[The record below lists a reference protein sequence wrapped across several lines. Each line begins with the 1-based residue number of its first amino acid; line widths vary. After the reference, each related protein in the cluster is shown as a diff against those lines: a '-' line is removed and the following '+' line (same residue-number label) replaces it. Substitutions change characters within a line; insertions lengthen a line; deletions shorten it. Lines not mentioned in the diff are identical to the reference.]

1 MTQAAPAFVFA
12 VAALG
17 IGVFSVMDAAMKML
31 VIAIGVYNTMLW
43 RSFSNVA
50 IGLGL
55 WSLGG
60 RRRPSG
66 RALRLHGARGLVTTG
81 MALLFFWGIA
91 RVPLT
96 LAVSIG
102 YTAPVMALLLA
113 ALVLKERIDWRAPI
127 ASLAALAGVGV
138 ILAGQA
144 RGAAPPDAWWGAAA
158 IFASAILY
166 AVNLILAR
174 LQALAAGPV
183 EVALVQ
189 SMVVLAALGCAA
201 PWLAVPPPAALWP
214 MIALAAGLGSIS
226 MLLLAWAYARGSASY
241 LASSEYTSFVWAAA
255 LGWLVFGERVSVWT
269 LAGAG
274 VIVAACLF
282 AARRRD
288 VVATAT
294 LQSQT

>member
-43 RSFSNVA
+43 RSFGNVA

-113 ALVLKERIDWRAPI
+113 ALVLKERID
-127 ASLAALAGVGV
+127 
-138 ILAGQA
+138 
-144 RGAAPPDAWWGAAA
+144 
-158 IFASAILY
+158 
-166 AVNLILAR
+166 
-174 LQALAAGPV
+174 
-183 EVALVQ
+183 
-189 SMVVLAALGCAA
+189 
-201 PWLAVPPPAALWP
+201 
-214 MIALAAGLGSIS
+214 
-226 MLLLAWAYARGSASY
+226 
-241 LASSEYTSFVWAAA
+241 
-255 LGWLVFGERVSVWT
+255 
-269 LAGAG
+269 
-274 VIVAACLF
+274 
-282 AARRRD
+282 
-288 VVATAT
+288 
-294 LQSQT
+294 